1 MTTIIVIVV
10 VALVFFVTVCVG
22 AFLVWKRETE
32 MRTDSIKA
40 IEHNL
45 EEMLHELTQ
54 DSPPR
59 SYAGARRR
67 TSRNEREAAEQM
79 LQRLREETRRAAQ
92 KRNADPFEWVR
103 NDDGFADF
111 SQNGRNVSGT
121 DINQSDEELYEMAKI
136 AGWQQREAGQ
146 PEVKPVIAEPG
157 SETAGPLHR
166 VLERFNETLDALK
179 PDRVDRKRKNN
190 GKDSPEKPAEAEAIQ
205 NADAAQSG
213 AEPEAEENACHQHIG
228 PHHGILPNQRGHSQ
242 HEAKQNR
249 SRRLLQ
255 PFSAAEEKLHRPC
268 RQNKNADGHG
278 AVLAGIHQSTA
289 HRRGQRHQRFRSQRK
304 PRRHAM
310 LVKHGDQPCQRRGKG
325 NNLHQQHKRVVERNA
340 RQKPQKQ
347 RVHQRMPVVEF
358 TALHLPPLIGYV
370 IVDAAGKVCRKA
382 AAEDSQRQSKGQH
395 EHTNVN
401 ARPRRPSLGRA
412 VHQQSAS
419 AVEQNAD
426 ACA

>member
-136 AGWQQREAGQ
+136 AGWQQQEAGQ
-146 PEVKPVIAEPG
+146 PEAKPVIAEPG
-157 SETAGPLHR
+157 AETAGPLHR

-190 GKDSPEKPAEAEAIQ
+190 AKDSPEKPAEETQNTQPEAIETAEAEAGSSVEFDTDI
-205 NADAAQSG
+205 NFESVPETVTVEAQEKCK
-213 AEPEAEENACHQHIG
+213 AEPEAEEKDDVIELSVKTDEQ
-228 PHHGILPNQRGHSQ
+228 Q
-242 HEAKQNR
+242 
-249 SRRLLQ
+249 
-255 PFSAAEEKLHRPC
+255 EEKKEEVQEL
-268 RQNKNADGHG
+268 QEE
-278 AVLAGIHQSTA
+278 VQELQEETQTA
-289 HRRGQRHQRFRSQRK
+289 ATDFEDDFLKELEMLQMNNEAEVTETDSDDSQEQE
-304 PRRHAM
+304 PGYD
-310 LVKHGDQPCQRRGKG
+310 VGKSG
-325 NNLHQQHKRVVERNA
+325 K
-340 RQKPQKQ
+340 KY
-347 RVHQRMPVVEF
+347 
-358 TALHLPPLIGYV
+358 TALELEELI
-370 IVDAAGKVCRKA
+370 R
-382 AAEDSQRQSKGQH
+382 E
-395 EHTNVN
+395 
-401 ARPRRPSLGRA
+401 
-412 VHQQSAS
+412 
-419 AVEQNAD
+419 
-426 ACA
+426 